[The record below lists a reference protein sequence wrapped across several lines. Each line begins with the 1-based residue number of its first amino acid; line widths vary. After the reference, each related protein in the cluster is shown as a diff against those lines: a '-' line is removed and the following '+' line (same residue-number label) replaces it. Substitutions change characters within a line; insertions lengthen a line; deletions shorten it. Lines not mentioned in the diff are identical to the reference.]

1 MMANV
6 EENKPLKR
14 CFPQSGEGNGNP
26 IFRTEWWQGQKW
38 NFIQICWMCHK
49 TTTTT
54 IHTHPKTEFGIVTL
68 QLKSFMTQGKVILS
82 KHQ

>member
-6 EENKPLKR
+6 EEKKPLKR
-14 CFPQSGEGNGNP
+14 CFPQFREGNGNP

-38 NFIQICWMCHK
+38 NFIQIWLMCHK
-49 TTTTT
+49 TTTTN
-54 IHTHPKTEFGIVTL
+54 PAFGIVTL
-68 QLKSFMTQGKVILS
+68 SLKSFITQGKLILP